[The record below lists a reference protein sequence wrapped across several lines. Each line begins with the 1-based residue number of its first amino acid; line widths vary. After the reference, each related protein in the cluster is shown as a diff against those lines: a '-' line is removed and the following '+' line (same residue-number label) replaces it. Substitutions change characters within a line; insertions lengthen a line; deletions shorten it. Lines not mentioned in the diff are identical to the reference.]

1 MKQNDVQSVRQP
13 FIGNV
18 GRQAWAA
25 CAAHRFAM
33 RTALAPRP
41 VHHGWTLPRVRA
53 GLASQLNRW
62 PRAARAEAAERV
74 GARPPV
80 RGCSQ
85 WPHPHGAYQRTVAH
99 LSIADGRVGC
109 AHRFFGRGV
118 HRFRIGGEELMS

>member
-1 MKQNDVQSVRQP
+1 MKQNDDQIVRQP

-18 GRQAWAA
+18 GHQAWAA
-25 CAAHRFAM
+25 YAAHRFAM

-41 VHHGWTLPRVRA
+41 FHHGWITPRVRA

-62 PRAARAEAAERV
+62 PRAAREEAAERV
-74 GARPPV
+74 GAVPPV

-99 LSIADGRVGC
+99 LNSADWMMGC
-109 AHRFFGRGV
+109 AHQLFGRGV
-118 HRFRIGGEELMS
+118 HRFCIGGEELMS